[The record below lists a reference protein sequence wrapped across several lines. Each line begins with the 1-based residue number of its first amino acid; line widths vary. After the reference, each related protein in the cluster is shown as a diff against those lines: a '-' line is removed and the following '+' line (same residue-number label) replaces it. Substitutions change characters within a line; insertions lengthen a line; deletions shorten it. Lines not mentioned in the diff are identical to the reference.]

1 MHRRT
6 MNEIEIMFLQDRLR
20 IALLLKD
27 SADPKSLEWVRATDE
42 LKVVTTRLVRLASP
56 DRAAC

>member
-1 MHRRT
+1 MHRGS

-20 IALLLKD
+20 TASLLKD
-27 SADPKSLEWVRATDE
+27 SADPKSLQWVRATDE

-56 DRAAC
+56 DRVTC